1 MNNTV
6 LLNVVD
12 LRQVERDGYKKEL
25 RCIVPLDIPDE
36 SAQIKPLKM
45 TSVFFRLQPRNL
57 ICQRILALQKGGF
70 EPSHSLD
77 DVLQDFA
84 TVTSSNGT

>member
-25 RCIVPLDIPDE
+25 RCIVPLEIPNE

-45 TSVFFRLQPRNL
+45 TYVF
-57 ICQRILALQKGGF
+57 
-70 EPSHSLD
+70 LD
-77 DVLQDFA
+77 SGL
-84 TVTSSNGT
+84 